1 MGALTVH
8 LPADP
13 VAYEDV
19 GKGPVV
25 ILVHGVLMDSNLTA
39 SRTDQQ

>member
-25 ILVHGVLMDSNLTA
+25 ILVHGVA
-39 SRTDQQ
+39 HGQQPHSITN